1 MVKIQRHDETSHF
14 LTGLA
19 AQVNIAAFIWALGL
33 HGVVTALAMRKSDG
47 FDSHKVQSLNI
58 HNRHEVSDG

>member
-47 FDSHKVQSLNI
+47 FDSHKVHQK
-58 HNRHEVSDG
+58 R